1 MTYDPYARGPFTVG
15 VRTGAIVDA
24 ARDRRLVYEVWYPA
38 VARRAQIERD
48 SFTMP
53 GRATASHQ
61 AAARDAAANAG
72 TYPLVAFSHSS
83 YGDRRQSSFLTTHL
97 ASHGYVV
104 VAADHAGNTASDF
117 VGRQGAPARTPE
129 ELDAYIARIIADRV
143 PDLRALIDRAID
155 GGMGELSSLVDAAR
169 IGLAGWSFG
178 GWSVLATPEQDARIA
193 AIVALAPAGSSKPL
207 PGIIPATLTFTWPR
221 AIDTLVLTGDADR
234 FTPLDGV
241 RDVFARAPSPKRMFV
256 LREGDHGH
264 FADDVDPTGPSREQA
279 HLFTRG
285 LALAHLD
292 AALKHDEAAGRYLDG
307 DVSGDLR
314 DHGVDSFADEG
325 APQPAG

>member
-1 MTYDPYARGPFTVG
+1 MRYDPFARGPLTVG

-38 VARRAQIERD
+38 AARRGQSERD
-48 SFTMP
+48 SFAVP
-53 GRATASHQ
+53 GRATASQ
-61 AAARDAAANAG
+61 QQAARDAAALAG
-72 TYPLVAFSHSS
+72 PYPLVAFSHSS

-104 VAADHAGNTASDF
+104 VAADHAGNAASDF
-117 VGRQGAPARTPE
+117 AVRQGTAAMTPD
-129 ELDAYIARIIADRV
+129 ELDAYIARIIEDRV

-155 GGMGELSSLVDAAR
+155 GGMGEPSAVVDRDR
-169 IGLAGWSFG
+169 IGLVGWSFG
-178 GWSVLATPEQDARIA
+178 GWSVLAAPEQDERIA
-193 AIVALAPAGSSKPL
+193 AVVAMAPAGSSRPL
-207 PGIIPATLTFTWPR
+207 PGIIPATLTFAWSR
-221 AIDTLVLTGDADR
+221 AIATLVLTGDADR
-234 FTPLDGV
+234 FTPLTGV

-256 LREGDHGH
+256 LRGGDHGH
-264 FADDVDPTGPSREQA
+264 FADDVDPTGPTREQA

-292 AALKHDEAAGRYLDG
+292 AAVKDEEDAGRYLER

-314 DHGVDSFADEG
+314 GRGLDAFADEG
-325 APQPAG
+325 VAQPAG

>member
-1 MTYDPYARGPFTVG
+1 MTYDPFARGPLTVG
-15 VRTGAIVDA
+15 VRTGAIFDGT
-24 ARDRRLVYEVWYPA
+24 RDRRLVYEVWYPA
-38 VARRAQIERD
+38 AARRGQIERD

-61 AAARDAAANAG
+61 QAARDTAALAG

-117 VGRQGAPARTPE
+117 VARQGATAMTPD
-129 ELDAYIARIIADRV
+129 ELSTYIARIIEDRR

-155 GGMGELSSLVDAAR
+155 GGMGEPSALVDRDR

-178 GWSVLATPEQDARIA
+178 GWSVLATPEADARVA
-193 AIVALAPAGSSKPL
+193 AVVAMAPAGGSRPL
-207 PGIIPATLTFTWPR
+207 PGIIPAMLTFAWSR
-221 AIDTLVLTGDADR
+221 AIATLVLTGDADR

-256 LREGDHGH
+256 LRGGDHGH
-264 FADDVDPTGPSREQA
+264 FADDVAPTGPTKDQA

-292 AALKHDEAAGRYLDG
+292 AALKDDEDARRYVEG
-307 DVSGDLR
+307 DIAGDLQGR
-314 DHGVDSFADEG
+314 GVDVFADAG